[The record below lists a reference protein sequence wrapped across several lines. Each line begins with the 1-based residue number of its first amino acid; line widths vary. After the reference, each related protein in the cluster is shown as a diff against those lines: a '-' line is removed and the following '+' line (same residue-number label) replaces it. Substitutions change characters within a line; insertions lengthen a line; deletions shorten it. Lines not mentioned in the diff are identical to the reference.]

1 MIPKVSA
8 RTIETVSQQAY
19 RDHMTYANDLADK
32 FEELQ
37 PDYMDMADEAIEDV
51 LSKSGVELS
60 EAALDEIQYNMKNVV
75 IYLLHCLYAQVEV
88 NEMMEVESNEVK
100 QR

>member
-8 RTIETVSQQAY
+8 RTIETVSQLAY
-19 RDHMTYANDLADK
+19 RDQMTYANDLADK

-51 LSKSGVELS
+51 LEKSGVELS
-60 EAALDEIQYNMKNVV
+60 VEAMKEIQYNMKNVV
-75 IYLLHCLYAQVEV
+75 IYLLHCIYAQEEI
-88 NEMMEVESNEVK
+88 NSMIYDHDKGGEAK
-100 QR
+100 